1 MRAPSSELPIVFDG
15 VTVTAGAVTILDRI
29 ALTLAPGA
37 PTVLIGPNGSG
48 KSTLL
53 RVAMGLLAPSRGRI
67 TWGGLENVPPLKRA
81 IVFQRPAMLRRSAAA
96 NIRFALR
103 AAGIPRAEHARR
115 IGELLELVGLG
126 PLADRAARRLS
137 GGEQQRLA
145 LARALA
151 RDPAVLFLDEP
162 TASLDPTATK
172 AVEDI
177 IRAVSERNIKV
188 VMATHDLGEAR
199 RLAGDVV
206 MLHRGRIVE
215 TAAAASFFD
224 SRKPARPR
232 HSSRANCS
240 SDGRKI
246 QMKMLTRRLLI
257 AVAASFVFAGHAFA
271 QDKSIVV
278 ASTTSTQDSGL
289 FGHILPMFKAKTGID
304 VKVVAQGTGQAL
316 DTARR
321 GDADV
326 VFVHAKPA
334 EEKFLSEGFGVKRYP
349 VMYNDFVLI
358 GPKSDPAGIKGSK
371 DIVAALRA
379 IKAKGA
385 DFISRGDKSG
395 THQAELNLWKVA
407 GIDIAKDKGPWYK
420 EIGQGMGAALN
431 TASASNAY
439 VLADRGTWLSFKNR
453 GELVIAV
460 EGDKRLFNQYGV
472 MLVNPEKHP
481 SVKKDLGQQF
491 IDWLVSPEGQKAIA
505 DYKINGEQLFYPNAS
520 DSGA

>member
-1 MRAPSSELPIVFDG
+1 M
-15 VTVTAGAVTILDRI
+15 
-29 ALTLAPGA
+29 
-37 PTVLIGPNGSG
+37 N
-48 KSTLL
+48 
-53 RVAMGLLAPSRGRI
+53 
-67 TWGGLENVPPLKRA
+67 
-81 IVFQRPAMLRRSAAA
+81 
-96 NIRFALR
+96 
-103 AAGIPRAEHARR
+103 
-115 IGELLELVGLG
+115 
-126 PLADRAARRLS
+126 
-137 GGEQQRLA
+137 
-145 LARALA
+145 
-151 RDPAVLFLDEP
+151 
-162 TASLDPTATK
+162 
-172 AVEDI
+172 
-177 IRAVSERNIKV
+177 
-188 VMATHDLGEAR
+188 
-199 RLAGDVV
+199 
-206 MLHRGRIVE
+206 
-215 TAAAASFFD
+215 
-224 SRKPARPR
+224 
-232 HSSRANCS
+232 
-240 SDGRKI
+240 
-246 QMKMLTRRLLI
+246 MLTRRLLI
-257 AVAASFVFAGHAFA
+257 AAASLAIAGSALA

-349 VMYNDFVLI
+349 VMYNDFILI

-371 DIVAALRA
+371 DIVAALGA

-453 GELVIAV
+453 GDLAIAV

-472 MLVNPEKHP
+472 MLVNPAKHP

-491 IDWLVSPEGQKAIA
+491 IDWLVSSEGQKAIA
-505 DYKINGEQLFYPNAS
+505 DYKINGEQLFYPNAN

>member
-1 MRAPSSELPIVFDG
+1 MEG
-15 VTVTAGAVTILDRI
+15 NTAM
-29 ALTLAPGA
+29 
-37 PTVLIGPNGSG
+37 N
-48 KSTLL
+48 
-53 RVAMGLLAPSRGRI
+53 M
-67 TWGGLENVPPLKRA
+67 
-81 IVFQRPAMLRRSAAA
+81 F
-96 NIRFALR
+96 
-103 AAGIPRAEHARR
+103 
-115 IGELLELVGLG
+115 
-126 PLADRAARRLS
+126 
-137 GGEQQRLA
+137 
-145 LARALA
+145 
-151 RDPAVLFLDEP
+151 
-162 TASLDPTATK
+162 
-172 AVEDI
+172 
-177 IRAVSERNIKV
+177 
-188 VMATHDLGEAR
+188 
-199 RLAGDVV
+199 
-206 MLHRGRIVE
+206 
-215 TAAAASFFD
+215 
-224 SRKPARPR
+224 
-232 HSSRANCS
+232 
-240 SDGRKI
+240 
-246 QMKMLTRRLLI
+246 TRRLLI
-257 AVAASFVFAGHAFA
+257 AVTASLVFAGHAVA

-289 FGHILPMFKAKTGID
+289 FGHILPMFKARTGID

-334 EEKFLSEGFGVKRYP
+334 EEKFVAEGFGVKRYP
-349 VMYNDFVLI
+349 VMYNDFILV
-358 GPKSDPAGIKGSK
+358 GPKADPAGIKGSK
-371 DIVAALRA
+371 DIVAALGA
-379 IKAKGA
+379 IRAKGA

-453 GELVIAV
+453 GDLVIAV

-481 SVKKDLGQQF
+481 SVKKDLGQQL

-505 DYKINGEQLFYPNAS
+505 DYKIDGEQLFYPNAS